1 MIPRISLLLL
11 LAGSAAAMAQP
22 LYKWV
27 ESDGSITF
35 SPQPPGAG
43 ISYERVDSASS
54 AAPKPALATSPA
66 VSARQADSAG
76 VARSPVSPPEP
87 LPRVQYAPGNADD
100 LPPAISRSRQVPTN
114 NGGSLIPSS
123 SALAVG
129 KPGLDTEQGRQ
140 ADERLAAS
148 MSAANF
154 KRSRCQDLK
163 KRVTSLEHRLKSRL
177 TPEDMDNTVVH
188 MARYQQSFDQY
199 CAQ

>member
-35 SPQPPGAG
+35 SPKPPGAG

-54 AAPKPALATSPA
+54 AAPRPAVATSPA
-66 VSARQADSAG
+66 VDASRAESTG
-76 VARSPVSPPEP
+76 IARSPVSPADP
-87 LPRVQYAPGNADD
+87 LPRVQYAPGNAGD
-100 LPPAISRSRQVPTN
+100 LPPAISRSRKEAG
-114 NGGSLIPSS
+114 NGSSLMPSS